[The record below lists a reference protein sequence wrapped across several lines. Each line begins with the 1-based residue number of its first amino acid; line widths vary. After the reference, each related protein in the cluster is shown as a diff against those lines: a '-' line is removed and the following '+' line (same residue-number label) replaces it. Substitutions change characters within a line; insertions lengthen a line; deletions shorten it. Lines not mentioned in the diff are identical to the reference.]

1 MFFVFCIKSSSTV
14 KPYKLIKSICC
25 TEYLRHAH
33 KIPESIQKAAT
44 EENPPFSKMIE
55 YYYHSAMATVENSL
69 LESLRPVY
77 KTDEGANKRL
87 RSIKSVLSAPANTI
101 EITFPIRM
109 DNGEYKVITGYRV
122 HHSTHRQPCKGG
134 VRFHASVTRD
144 VIRALATIM
153 TYKCAV
159 NNVPF
164 GGSKG
169 GIGID
174 PSKYSTQELQ
184 KITRRYTLELA
195 KKNFISPA
203 IDVPAPDI
211 GTGPRE
217 MSWMADTYG
226 KTVGHN
232 DINALAVVT
241 EKPIN
246 QGGVH
251 GRSEST
257 GLGVFYGLNLFV
269 QSGGWMQQIGL
280 SAGFKGKTFIVQ
292 GFGKVGGYV
301 AEYLEDAG
309 AKMVGVVELGTS
321 MYNKEGMNA
330 KDIMKYMKGNKGSL
344 KGYSNGKEFSGQLI
358 EEPCDILIMSAME
371 KSITS
376 KNAPNIKAKI
386 IAEGANGPLTPAAD
400 KILRDKNVLILPDL
414 YMNSGGVTVSYFEY
428 LKNIAH
434 VSFGK
439 MTSRHM
445 WETQVKLMET
455 LQDSL
460 NQCNIR
466 CDLKHLAHLPSEW
479 GSNERQIVNDSL
491 LQAFE
496 NNGQRIVEMAEK
508 HGLCLNVRKA
518 AYMLA
523 IVKIF
528 DTFEFKGLA
537 L

>member
-1 MFFVFCIKSSSTV
+1 MFFVLCKKGSGLKS
-14 KPYKLIKSICC
+14 YKFLKSICC
-25 TEYLRHAH
+25 TQYLRHAH
-33 KIPESIQKAAT
+33 EIPEAVKKAGT
-44 EENPPFSKMIE
+44 DENPPFSKMVE
-55 YYYHSAMATVENSL
+55 YYYHTAMEKVENSL

-101 EITFPIRM
+101 EVTFPIRM
-109 DNGEYKVITGYRV
+109 DNGEYKIITGYRV

-134 VRFHASVTRD
+134 VRYHATVTRD

-159 NNVPF
+159 NNVPY

-169 GIGID
+169 GIAID

-211 GTGPRE
+211 GTGPKE
-217 MSWMADTYG
+217 MSWMADTYA

-232 DINALAVVT
+232 DINSLAIVT

-269 QSGGWMQQIGL
+269 QSESWMKQVGL
-280 SAGFKGKTFIVQ
+280 SAGFKDKTFIVQ

-301 AEYLEDAG
+301 AEYLVDAG
-309 AKMVGVVELGTS
+309 AKMIGVVELKAS
-321 MYNKEGMNA
+321 MYNKEGMSA
-330 KDIMKYMKGNKGSL
+330 KHVMEYMKKNGSL
-344 KGYSNGKEFSGQLI
+344 KGYPEGKEFSGPLI

-371 KSITS
+371 KSITN
-376 KNAPNIKAKI
+376 KNAPNIKAKV

-455 LQDSL
+455 LQESL
-460 NQCNIR
+460 NQCNIK
-466 CDLKHLAHLPSEW
+466 CDLQHLAQLPSEW
-479 GSNERQIVNDSL
+479 GGNERQIVNDSL

-508 HGLCLNVRKA
+508 HELCLNVRKA
-518 AYMLA
+518 AYMLG

-528 DTFEFKGLA
+528 ETFEYKGLA